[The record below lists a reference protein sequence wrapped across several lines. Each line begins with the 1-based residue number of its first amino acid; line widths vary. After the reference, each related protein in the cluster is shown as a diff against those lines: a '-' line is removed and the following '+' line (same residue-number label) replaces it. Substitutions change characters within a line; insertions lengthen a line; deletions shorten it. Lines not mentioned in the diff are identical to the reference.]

1 MMNVI
6 TWGEYRRIAYMTLR
20 FTAAVLLGT
29 AIGYGYRTMPERPQ
43 TRLHPPCLATMW
55 TCVL

>member
-1 MMNVI
+1 MLII

-29 AIGYGYRTMPERPQ
+29 AIGYGYRTMPEQPQ
-43 TRLHPPCLATMW
+43 TRLHLPCVAAMRV
-55 TCVL
+55 CVL